1 MSEETLAEIEFSEG
15 ERAASYLRDA
25 VNKSNPAVAALIKI
39 AELYENN
46 QMRSTHE
53 LGAIAYD
60 MRCIARNALEKVK

>member
-15 ERAASYLRDA
+15 ERAESYLRDA
-25 VNKSNPAVAALIKI
+25 VNQINPAVAALIKI
-39 AELYENN
+39 SELYEKN